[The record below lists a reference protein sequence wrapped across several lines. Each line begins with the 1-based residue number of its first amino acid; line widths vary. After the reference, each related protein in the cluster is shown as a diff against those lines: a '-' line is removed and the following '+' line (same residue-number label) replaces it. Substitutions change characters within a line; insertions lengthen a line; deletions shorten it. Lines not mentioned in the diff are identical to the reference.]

1 MKNKIYIIGNIPYVI
16 DRNCEAKFYK
26 TQMQLLQMGY
36 DVINPLERLTNKE
49 LDIEVARRKNLN
61 DLMFAKAVYIMPCV
75 SFGENIK
82 ILEVKMALDLNLT
95 IILGT
100 IDLSVDIK
108 ADKLLRRRRRK
119 NKMN

>member
-1 MKNKIYIIGNIPYVI
+1 MMKNKIYIIGKIPYRI
-16 DRNCEAKFYK
+16 DSQCEAKFYK

-36 DVINPLERLTNKE
+36 DVVNPIERLTNK
-49 LDIEVARRKNLN
+49 DMPPDVARRKNLN

-75 SFGENIK
+75 SLGENVK

-100 IDLSVDIK
+100 IDLSVEMKATKLIK
-108 ADKLLRRRRRK
+108 RK
-119 NKMN
+119 RSKMR